1 MKRRPKLWLSTILI
15 LALGATGCMTSSKR
29 IPELGPAFVDKARD
43 EAGSIQRLSEF
54 DVVCVAP
61 GRKDPPEPPMAP
73 GWCAWTMQADKVIRA
88 NNVKARD

>member
-1 MKRRPKLWLSTILI
+1 MRPTKLWPSTMLM
-15 LALGATGCMTSSKR
+15 LALGAIGCMGSSTR
-29 IPELGPAFVDKARD
+29 IPEIGPAFVDKVRD
-43 EAGSIQRLSEF
+43 EAGSRQRLAEF

-73 GWCAWTMQADKVIRA
+73 AWCAWTMQADKSVRA